1 MSFDFSDISVDELE
15 DNDWDG
21 AVSAYLMIQV
31 QREVENIDW
40 DAMPSDQLV
49 LGPEL
54 LSFVKD
60 DSKPP
65 PRKKAKQQ
73 PLLDSMR
80 KFQNRSG
87 FTPEETDAAKT
98 ASFYS

>member
-1 MSFDFSDISVDELE
+1 MSLDFSDISVDELE

-21 AVSAYLMIQV
+21 AVSASLMIQA
-31 QREVENIDW
+31 QQEAENIDW
-40 DAMPSDQLV
+40 DAIPSDQLV

-65 PRKKAKQQ
+65 P
-73 PLLDSMR
+73 
-80 KFQNRSG
+80 
-87 FTPEETDAAKT
+87 
-98 ASFYS
+98 